1 MVMLVDDRTPYLP
14 QPLPPPPPPTPPEL
28 KKADPAQA
36 DASIREMTPQ
46 QQTVLKQDVDAMS
59 VADRTDFLND
69 LATKLDA
76 PQLQKIEGVFG
87 KDAVVDAV
95 ETRSPAT
102 VREDYAN
109 LAAGKPA
116 DAAAP
121 AASRPEGE
129 QTAQAKQD
137 YQDKV
142 EGMGIASTY
151 QLTELAKAHPNDP
164 AYLAELARLAKD
176 GGELQQGVS
185 TMPGGLFQKDA
196 SGAYAWT
203 NDNQGDARREAF
215 ANLVDAGLQRG
226 TLKEADIRS
235 DAATNPAWV
244 DVAQRV
250 GLPQVGP
257 TDGSRAVAGK
267 LDELGGAQKDAKED
281 AAKLDQELGGLLAQA
296 GPLTPQQQAK
306 FVEGFRNDPEHKP
319 TYDKAIET
327 AQALNDYLSANR
339 DAVLDASVRD
349 PAIAQQ
355 THDAIVALAES
366 GHGVTAMQYLADVQK
381 APDSALGAVFAKFDD
396 LKGDVLTNAASSAMA
411 ELLAKNDGSVSAAQ
425 AQFATLMDGFGK
437 AVPGWGGYKDFSEG
451 QKVLDAFASGD
462 FKAIDYYSKLY
473 NDASPVMRAFAGAGV
488 VLGAVSASAAG
499 KEGDYTNAVRGYA
512 QAGENGARLVAG
524 ALNGLADSGRLAQYA
539 GTFTGAAGFAAKLA
553 PALGLVANT
562 ASLVHS
568 FGEAKDGNVGYG
580 IALAGDVLGVLG
592 SAMECFPP
600 TAIPGVIVAGIGAIV
615 SAVGGFIGEM
625 INGGERRDEIRGLLK
640 QAGVDEA
647 IVDSMVASGSK
658 LVEMTKDL
666 NMTPEQ
672 VQALI
677 KSQPGIAFSPGHAQ
691 AFVDA
696 AKACGLEGAQ
706 VQPFAEKLAQ
716 DNPEFVWDLFNQRS
730 VANPSPEQYA
740 QNLRGFIEAA
750 YPDAIAYAKQ
760 QSPDLFGHAAEQRD
774 AAVRDY
780 QRDGFQST
788 WEMSLGNDLKN
799 NRDPAYRAEMIGR
812 LQKDGRLDL
821 FTQFI
826 SGYGD
831 LWSGSARDAIGDAV
845 KAGNITQAQADEA
858 LKYLP

>member
-1 MVMLVDDRTPYLP
+1 MVMLIDDRTPYI
-14 QPLPPPPPPTPPEL
+14 PPPPPPPPPPKPPEL
-28 KKADPAQA
+28 KKAEPAQA
-36 DASIREMTPQ
+36 DASIRAMTAEQ
-46 QQTVLKQDVDAMS
+46 QAELKRDVEAMS
-59 VADRTDFLND
+59 VADRSDFLND
-69 LATKLDA
+69 LATKLEA
-76 PQLQKIEGVFG
+76 PQLRKIEDVFG
-87 KDAVVDAV
+87 RDTVADAV

-102 VREDYAN
+102 VREEYAN

-116 DAAAP
+116 DGAAP
-121 AASRPEGE
+121 ASSKPDSE
-129 QTAQAKQD
+129 QVAQAKQD
-137 YQDKV
+137 YGDRVQ
-142 EGMGIASTY
+142 GMGIASTY
-151 QLTELAKAHPNDP
+151 QLTELAKAHPNDT
-164 AYLAELARLAKD
+164 AYLAELARLSKD
-176 GGELQQGVS
+176 GGELQQGAS

-196 SGAYAWT
+196 SGAYSWT
-203 NDNQGDARREAF
+203 NENQGDARRDAF
-215 ANLVDAGLQRG
+215 ADLVDAGLQRG

-235 DAATNPAWV
+235 DAANNPVWV
-244 DVAQRV
+244 DVAQRI

-257 TDGSRAVAGK
+257 TDGSRAVSGK
-267 LDELGGAQKDAKED
+267 LDELAGAQQDAKDD
-281 AAKLDQELGGLLAQA
+281 AAELDKELGGLLAQA

-319 TYDKAIET
+319 TYDKAIQT
-327 AQALNDYLSANR
+327 SQALNDYLANNR

-366 GHGVTAMQYLADVQK
+366 GHGVTAMQYLADIQK
-381 APDSALGAVFAKFDD
+381 SPDSALGAVFAKFDD

-425 AQFATLMDGFGK
+425 AQFQTLMDGFGK

-462 FKAIDYYSKLY
+462 FKTIDYYSKLY

-580 IALAGDVLGVLG
+580 IALFGDVLGVLG

-647 IVDSMVASGSK
+647 IIDSMVSSGSK

-672 VQALI
+672 VQSLI

-716 DNPEFVWDLFNQRS
+716 KDPNYAWDLFNQRS
-730 VANPSPEQYA
+730 MANPSPEQYA
-740 QNLRGFIEAA
+740 QQLRGFVENRFPQAA
-750 YPDAIAYAKQ
+750 DYAKQ
-760 QSPDLFGHAAEQRD
+760 QSPELFGDAAKQRD

-780 QRDGFQST
+780 ERDGFNTT

-799 NRDPAYRAEMIGR
+799 HGDPAYRAEMIGR
-812 LQKDGRLDL
+812 LQKDGRLER
-821 FTQFI
+821 FTEFI
-826 SGYGD
+826 AGYGD

-845 KAGNITQAQADEA
+845 KAGSITQAQADAA